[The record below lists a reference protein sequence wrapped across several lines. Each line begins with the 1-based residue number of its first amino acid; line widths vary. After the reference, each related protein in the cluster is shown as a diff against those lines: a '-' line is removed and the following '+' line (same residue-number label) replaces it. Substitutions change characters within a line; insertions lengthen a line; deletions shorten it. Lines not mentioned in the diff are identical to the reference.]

1 MTATALSRLT
11 LTDFR
16 SYVGAELALDGRPVF
31 LVGPNGAGKTNLLE
45 AISLFTPGRGLR
57 GAAIAE
63 LGRRLPGETVGR
75 AWAVS
80 ASVSVAG
87 EATQVGTGVAE
98 AGAARR
104 TVRVG
109 GETVPPGRLADHLR
123 QVWLTPAQDRLFLEG
138 AAERRRFF
146 DRLVFAAI
154 PRHAAHAQ
162 AYDRASRERMRLLTD
177 DTQAPDP
184 AWLDALEARLAEAGA
199 LMAEARAT
207 TLAALQAEIDGRGE
221 RPFPQA
227 RLSLTGEWEQLAAA
241 GAEIADIEARLAEA
255 GALMAEARAT
265 TLAALQA
272 EIDGRGERPFPQARL
287 SLTGEWEQLA
297 AAGAEIADIE
307 ARLAKALAAARPRD
321 AAAGRALTGPHRG
334 DLAVV
339 HVEKDRPAAECS
351 TGEQKALILNLVL
364 AQAASL
370 ARSDTAPSPLLLLDE
385 VAAHLDARRR
395 GALFDEIE
403 ALGLQAFLTGTDE
416 VLFEALA
423 GRAQGFRVDG
433 SALLTLD

>member
-1 MTATALSRLT
+1 VTATAPSSQTPARQTLARLT

-16 SYVGAELALDGRPVF
+16 SYARADLVLDGRPVY

-45 AISLFTPGRGLR
+45 AVSLFTPGRGLR
-57 GAAIAE
+57 GPALAE
-63 LGRRLPGETVGR
+63 VGRRMPGETIGR
-75 AWAVS
+75 AWTVAAVI
-80 ASVSVAG
+80 AADG
-87 EATQVGTGVAE
+87 EATQLGTGVE
-98 AGAARR
+98 TPGAARR
-104 TVRVG
+104 TVRIA
-109 GETVPPGRLADHLR
+109 GETLPPGRLAEHLR

-138 AAERRRFF
+138 AAERRKFF

-154 PRHAAHAQ
+154 PRHAAHAS
-162 AYDRASRERMRLLTD
+162 AYERAQRERMRLLTD
-177 DTQAPDP
+177 EDRAPDA

-227 RLSLTGEWEQLAAA
+227 KLSLTGVWEQMSAE
-241 GAEIADIEARLAEA
+241 GAEIADIEARLA
-255 GALMAEARAT
+255 R
-265 TLAALQA
+265 
-272 EIDGRGERPFPQARL
+272 
-287 SLTGEWEQLA
+287 
-297 AAGAEIADIE
+297 
-307 ARLAKALAAARPRD
+307 ALAEARPRD

-334 DLAVV
+334 DLAVL
-339 HVEKDRPAAECS
+339 HAEKDRPAAECS

-364 AQAASL
+364 AQAARL
-370 ARSDTAPSPLLLLDE
+370 ARAGTSPSPILLLDE

-423 GRAQGFRVDG
+423 GRAQGVRVEG
-433 SALLTLD
+433 AELAPLG